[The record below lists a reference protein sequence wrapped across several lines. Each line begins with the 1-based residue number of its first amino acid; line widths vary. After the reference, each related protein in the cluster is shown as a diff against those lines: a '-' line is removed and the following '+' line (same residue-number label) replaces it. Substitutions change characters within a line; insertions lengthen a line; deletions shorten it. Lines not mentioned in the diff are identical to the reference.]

1 MKDKFLFMLGLCR
14 RAGKLIMGTDLV
26 TKSLPSKKTYL
37 VIYTSDAS
45 DNTKKRVTDKCSFYG
60 VEAVMTDFSGDAI
73 GDAIGKSGTVCTL
86 GITDINFASELKALV
101 LDACKDSQ

>member
-1 MKDKFLFMLGLCR
+1 MNNKFLFMLGLCR
-14 RAGKLIMGTDLV
+14 KAGKLIMGTDLV

-60 VEAVMTDFSGDAI
+60 VEAVMTEQGSLLIA
-73 GDAIGKSGTVCTL
+73 DAIGKSGAVCTL
-86 GITDINFASELKALV
+86 GITDINFAAQLKALA
-101 LDACKDSQ
+101 LSERKDSQ

>member
-37 VIYTSDAS
+37 VIYTEDAS
-45 DNTKKRVTDKCSFYG
+45 DNTKKRVTDKCSFYE
-60 VEAVMTDFSGDAI
+60 VECQMAKYSSLVVS
-73 GDAIGKSGTVCTL
+73 DAIGKSGSVCTL
-86 GITDINFASELKALV
+86 GVTDINFASELGSLLK
-101 LDACKDSQ
+101 SNS

>member
-1 MKDKFLFMLGLCR
+1 MNNKFLFMLGLCR

-45 DNTKKRVTDKCSFYG
+45 DNTKKRVLDKCSFYG
-60 VEAVMTDFSGDAI
+60 VEAVMTSSLCGEI
-73 GDAIGKSGTVCTL
+73 GAAIGKSGVVCTL
-86 GITDINFASELKALV
+86 GITDINFAGQLKALAV
-101 LDACKDSQ
+101 GDCKDSQ